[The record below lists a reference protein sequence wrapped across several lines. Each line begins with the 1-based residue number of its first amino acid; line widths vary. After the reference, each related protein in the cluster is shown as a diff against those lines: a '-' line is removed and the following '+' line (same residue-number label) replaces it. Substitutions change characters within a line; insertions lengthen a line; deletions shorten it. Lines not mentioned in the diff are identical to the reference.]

1 MNLPFASS
9 RSLPCP
15 AGRRSAPPGRAF
27 PEPDPDPDPEPG
39 RLCPAAYPAPAQWG
53 AAFPLPPFA
62 GPAAYLPG
70 RQENGPN
77 GRLYPPHSRWGSV
90 PGPGYQRVSHPVYP
104 WMCKRSSRVGCGYGT
119 GKRSRRQVYSRH
131 QTLELEKEFHFSR
144 FLTRRRR
151 LEIATALSLTDRQVK
166 VWFQN
171 RRMKCKREGNWGKA
185 ATPARSPVPTGGGWH
200 NEEETGVKE

>member
-104 WMCKRSSRVGCGYGT
+104 WMCKRSSRVGECT
-119 GKRSRRQVYSRH
+119 
-131 QTLELEKEFHFSR
+131 
-144 FLTRRRR
+144 
-151 LEIATALSLTDRQVK
+151 
-166 VWFQN
+166 
-171 RRMKCKREGNWGKA
+171 
-185 ATPARSPVPTGGGWH
+185 VPRGVGGGG
-200 NEEETGVKE
+200 EEERLGEEESCRKAQGVRGVELWGRD